1 MYAVAYGPEGD
12 QTKTI
17 YISKRKY
24 INHQLVIQSSVPSL
38 VYAAA
43 VLWIRQQ
50 EAFSDVEALTY
61 IAAVA

>member
-1 MYAVAYGPEGD
+1 MYAVAYGPEEN
-12 QTKTI
+12 QTKII

-24 INHQLVIQSSVPSL
+24 INHQCVIQSSVPSL
-38 VYAAA
+38 VCAAA